1 MLWALSGHLFV
12 FLPGPSPDKHKCPTA
27 PLQDS
32 LQQEGRAGLTKLLL
46 LKSENRGSEHRPF
59 PALPRQPVTHRVQ
72 GLRPEDWV
80 RPGGPWSPVPL
91 GSGGGAPAL
100 APKTLSPASC
110 PRAAGPNTLHLTRCK
125 VKASVSPRQKRTVL
139 GTDRHKL
146 SSWSLFVGQ
155 EGTQSW
161 GIGRIKKRSHR
172 KGVVMGPWLRLQP
185 RQARKLRDPSSRGC
199 ENQPQSG

>member
-1 MLWALSGHLFV
+1 M

-32 LQQEGRAGLTKLLL
+32 PQQEGRAGLTKLLL

-139 GTDRHKL
+139 LVSFCRTGRDTKLGDWTHKEKV
-146 SSWSLFVGQ
+146 SL
-155 EGTQSW
+155 E
-161 GIGRIKKRSHR
+161 RS
-172 KGVVMGPWLRLQP
+172 GDGAVVEVAAEASKEAERSFQQ
-185 RQARKLRDPSSRGC
+185 RV
-199 ENQPQSG
+199 